1 MEELSTITPVTD
13 SRSQPRPSWWK
24 LVLAGLLAFV
34 FGIAA
39 VLLPAPI
46 MFSRILDVVFGEA
59 KPLSGSFTAVAALLA
74 LVALVATD
82 GLLNLFG
89 TGLMQKQSAS
99 RTRGVVG
106 IAVAVAAIFWPGIT
120 AFVAVEL
127 IGMWAVLIGILE
139 LVFGTRHGHADDR
152 VATAICGV
160 ASIAIGLCM
169 MRWVFGGAVFASAV
183 VGVAAGA
190 RGIGLLLRGIHER
203 AAQSIVSVA
212 RGGRTVGT

>member
-1 MEELSTITPVTD
+1 MEKVSTIDPVTNHY
-13 SRSQPRPSWWK
+13 SQPHPSWWK
-24 LVLAGLLAFV
+24 LVLAGILAFV

-39 VLLPAPI
+39 VLLPARI
-46 MFSRILDVVFGEA
+46 MFSRILDVVFGGA

-74 LVALVATD
+74 LVALVAID

-89 TGLMQKQSAS
+89 TGLMEKQNAS

-127 IGMWAVLIGILE
+127 IGLWAVSIGILE

-152 VATAICGV
+152 VFTVICGV
-160 ASIAIGLCM
+160 ASIAIGLFM
-169 MRWVFGGAVFASAV
+169 MRWVFGGAVLATAV
-183 VGVAAGA
+183 VGVAAAA
-190 RGIGLLLRGIHER
+190 RGIGLLLRGIQER
-203 AAQSIVSVA
+203 AAQIRAKRATRVHQA
-212 RGGRTVGT
+212 AA